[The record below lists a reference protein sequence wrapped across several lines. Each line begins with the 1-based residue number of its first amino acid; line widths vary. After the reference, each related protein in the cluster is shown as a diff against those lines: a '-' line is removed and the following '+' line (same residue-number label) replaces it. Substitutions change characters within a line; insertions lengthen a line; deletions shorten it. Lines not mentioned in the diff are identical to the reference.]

1 MPAQRLCNDR
11 LSPGLHHVVTDSRD
25 WFVAVRPG
33 LRWGVA
39 GGVGFIGFAG
49 YGRTGCEKCHRMPSM
64 NGRDAVQTRLAG

>member
-11 LSPGLHHVVTDSRD
+11 LPPGLHHVVTGSRD

-33 LRWGVA
+33 LRCGVA

-49 YGRTGCEKCHRMPSM
+49 YGRTSCEKCHRMPSV